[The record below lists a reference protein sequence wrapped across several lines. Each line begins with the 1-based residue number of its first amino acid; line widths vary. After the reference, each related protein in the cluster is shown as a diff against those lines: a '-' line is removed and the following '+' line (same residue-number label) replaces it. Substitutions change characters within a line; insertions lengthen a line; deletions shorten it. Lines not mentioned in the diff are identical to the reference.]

1 MRSMTPMKIAKFGY
15 ITVSVLWCA
24 LGIVLI
30 AMPSISASVLGITLG
45 VMTIIFGIVKLIGY
59 FSRDLFRLA
68 FQYDLA
74 TGFLL
79 LVLGTVLLIYPEHVI
94 AFFCT
99 VFGILVL
106 ADGLFKIQITFDAK
120 RFGIRKWWMI
130 LSVAV
135 LAIVFGGIVIFSS
148 LGNWSVM
155 SVMLGLA
162 LLFEGL
168 LNICTVITAV
178 KIIRNQKPDI
188 IEVDCS
194 ERKD

>member
-1 MRSMTPMKIAKFGY
+1 MLTNH
-15 ITVSVLWCA
+15 
-24 LGIVLI
+24 
-30 AMPSISASVLGITLG
+30 ASVQPL
-45 VMTIIFGIVKLIGY
+45 
-59 FSRDLFRLA
+59 LFRLA

>member
-1 MRSMTPMKIAKFGY
+1 MKIAKFGY
-15 ITVSVLWCA
+15 ITVSVLMCA

-30 AMPSISASVLGITLG
+30 AVPDISASVLGITLG
-45 VMTIIFGIVKLIGY
+45 VMTMIFGVVKLVGY

-79 LVLGTVLLIYPEHVI
+79 LILGTVLLIYPEHVI

-120 RFGIRKWWMI
+120 HFGIRKWWMI
-130 LSVAV
+130 LSAAV
-135 LAIVFGGIVIFSS
+135 LTIVFGGIVIFSS

-155 SVMLGLA
+155 SIMLGLA
-162 LLFEGL
+162 FLFEGI

-178 KIIRNQKPDI
+178 KIIRNQRPDV
-188 IEVDCS
+188 IEIDYT
-194 ERKD
+194 ERED

>member
-1 MRSMTPMKIAKFGY
+1 MKIAKFGY
-15 ITVSVLWCA
+15 ITVSVLMCA

-30 AMPSISASVLGITLG
+30 AVPDISASVLGITLG
-45 VMTIIFGIVKLIGY
+45 VMTMIFGVVKLVGY

-79 LVLGTVLLIYPEHVI
+79 LILGTVLLIYPEHVI

-120 RFGIRKWWMI
+120 HFGIRKWWMI
-130 LSVAV
+130 LSAAV
-135 LAIVFGGIVIFSS
+135 LTIVFGGIVIFSS

-162 LLFEGL
+162 FLFEGI

-178 KIIRNQKPDI
+178 KIIRNQRPDV
-188 IEVDCS
+188 IEIDYT
-194 ERKD
+194 ERED

>member
-1 MRSMTPMKIAKFGY
+1 MR
-15 ITVSVLWCA
+15 
-24 LGIVLI
+24 
-30 AMPSISASVLGITLG
+30 
-45 VMTIIFGIVKLIGY
+45 
-59 FSRDLFRLA
+59 FS
-68 FQYDLA
+68 
-74 TGFLL
+74 
-79 LVLGTVLLIYPEHVI
+79 
-94 AFFCT
+94 

-148 LGNWSVM
+148 LGTWSVM

>member
-1 MRSMTPMKIAKFGY
+1 MRSMTPMKIAKLGY

-135 LAIVFGGIVIFSS
+135 LVIFSS

-178 KIIRNQKPDI
+178 KIVRNQKPDI

>member
-1 MRSMTPMKIAKFGY
+1 MRSVTPMKIAKFGY

-30 AMPSISASVLGITLG
+30 AMPDISASVLGITLG
-45 VMTIIFGIVKLIGY
+45 IMTMIFGIVKLVGY

-79 LVLGTVLLIYPEHVI
+79 LVLGTVLLIYPENVI

-106 ADGLFKIQITFDAK
+106 ADGLFKIQIAFDAK

-130 LSVAV
+130 LSAAV

-148 LGNWSVM
+148 LGNWSAM

-178 KIIRNQKPDI
+178 KIIRNQRPDI
-188 IEVDCS
+188 IEVGYT